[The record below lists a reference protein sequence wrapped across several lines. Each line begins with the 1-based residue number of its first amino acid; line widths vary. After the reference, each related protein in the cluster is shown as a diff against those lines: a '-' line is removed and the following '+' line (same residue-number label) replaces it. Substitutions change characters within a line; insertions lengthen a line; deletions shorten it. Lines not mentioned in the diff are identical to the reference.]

1 MNREAQSIV
10 VTLLGGALLRI
21 SLSDLFMRY
30 VKEAMQPFLIASAIV
45 LLVIGLYPVVSELLW
60 PRRAAAAQPDAG
72 ELSAAGAGAETL
84 VVTGSDGHDG
94 HGHGHEHGGP
104 RIAWLLLLP
113 VLAIF
118 LVAPPALG
126 SYAASRGSVAVP
138 ESTDSN
144 LGALPEG
151 EVALS
156 LVDYANRA
164 VWDDGRTL
172 QGRTVELTGFVT
184 PATDGKSWF
193 VTRMMMSCCAAD
205 ASAVLV
211 EVQGVPAPDKDTWV
225 SVRGTYTTYPGA
237 KEAGAAVIAAS
248 SVEQVRQPADP
259 YEG

>member
-60 PRRAAAAQPDAG
+60 PRKAVAGAADAS
-72 ELSAAGAGAETL
+72 ELSAAGEGAATL
-84 VVTGSDGHDG
+84 VETGTAVHE
-94 HGHGHEHGGP
+94 GHGHEHGGP

-126 SYAASRGSVAVP
+126 SYAASRSSVAVP
-138 ESTDSN
+138 ESTNSN
-144 LGALPEG
+144 LAALPEG
-151 EVALS
+151 EVPLT
-156 LVDYANRA
+156 LVEYANRA

-172 QGRTVELTGFVT
+172 QGRTLELTGFVT

-211 EVQGVPAPDKDTWV
+211 EVQGEPAPEKDTWV
-225 SVRGTYTTYPGA
+225 TVRGTYTTYAGA
-237 KEAGAAVIAAS
+237 KEAGAAVIAAA
-248 SVEQVRQPADP
+248 SVEQVDQPADP